1 MRYRI
6 ICLSA
11 LLTLVFAKSF
21 AVNNLNNKV
30 EFRAAWI
37 ATVANIDWPLAGC
50 TDTDKQQ
57 QHMIQLLDSLQR
69 LNFNAVIFQIRPTA
83 DAFYQSDLEPWSRF
97 LTGKQGQEP
106 DPYYDPRFCY
116 PRGS

>member
-11 LLTLVFAKSF
+11 LLTLVFVKSF

-69 LNFNAVIFQIRPTA
+69 LNFIKVI
-83 DAFYQSDLEPWSRF
+83 WSRGLAF
-97 LTGKQGQEP
+97 LPVNKVKSRIRITTPSLLLSTRLINALSTCMCG
-106 DPYYDPRFCY
+106 
-116 PRGS
+116 